1 MKPVSSSINR
11 WVSPRFETAAKR
23 DAKRAESVRDEFQK
37 LESVFV
43 ASNGS
48 ASDLSKSDQGRVG
61 LDVSESVI
69 KRAMSIA
76 LAAAPAG
83 PLSPL
88 ITVFAGDKM
97 GGQAQLGE
105 DGRVSK
111 LDAQVAGERPSP
123 AISGGLGLGL
133 GLGLLSQ
140 TPFTKNLAMET
151 TPHGSKRY
159 EVMYEHGSYQSKTV
173 VMEGKDGQL
182 TLLEDSSR
190 FGMNNDAQK
199 EGSPF
204 V

>member
-1 MKPVSSSINR
+1 MKPISSSINR

-48 ASDLSKSDQGRVG
+48 TSDLSKTDQGRVA
-61 LDVSESVI
+61 LDVSESVV
-69 KRAMSIA
+69 KRAMAIA

-88 ITVFAGDKM
+88 ITVLAGDKM

-111 LDAQVAGERPSP
+111 LDAQVAGKRPSP
-123 AISGGLGLGL
+123 AISGGLSFGLSL
-133 GLGLLSQ
+133 PSQ
-140 TPFTKNLAMET
+140 TPFTKNMTMET
-151 TPHGSKRY
+151 TPQGSKRY
-159 EVMYEHGSYQSKTV
+159 EVLYKQGSYQTRTV
-173 VMEGKDGQL
+173 VVEGKDGQL
-182 TLLEDSSR
+182 TLLEDSGR
-190 FGMNNDAQK
+190 FGLNNDAKK

-204 V
+204 I